1 MSNTNTNPHDIRND
15 TLRRAYNQY
24 LRRGIQA
31 SELNDVSMDGMG
43 YLLPNRLEA
52 KLVNA
57 LNTISVLRPLC
68 TEVTTSGDSALPIV
82 NDHGKASW
90 VPEGR
95 PIPMVKDAFDRVNL
109 SSHKLAAIIRVTSEL
124 LKDSAVDIEAYLAAT
139 FADRLAVTEEEAFIA
154 GDGADKPLG
163 LIHQAKVGCM
173 KENADGVSVE
183 DVLNLIFSVP
193 EKHRRNGTL
202 LMNDNTLLSLYKQ
215 CAAQGQNLWLGKT
228 NDGKDDTL
236 FGYRIVRCAAMPD
249 AAPGSTPILFGDF
262 KQVYINNNGDRSI
275 KRLDQLFI
283 ANDHIGF
290 LMAERVG
297 IKLTVPDAVKGR
309 QVA

>member
-1 MSNTNTNPHDIRND
+1 MSNTNTNTHDTRTD

-43 YLLPNRLEA
+43 YLLPQRLEA

-57 LNTISVLRPLC
+57 MNTVSVLRPLC
-68 TEVTTSGDSALPIV
+68 TEVATSGDSALPIV
-82 NDHGKASW
+82 NSHGKAAW
-90 VPEGR
+90 VPEGH
-95 PIPMVKDAFDRVNL
+95 PIPQVRDAFDRVNL
-109 SSHKLAAIIRVTSEL
+109 NSHKLVAIIRVTSEL

-139 FADRLAVTEEEAFIA
+139 FADRMAVGEEEAFIA
-154 GDGADKPLG
+154 GDGANKPLG
-163 LIHQAKVGCM
+163 LIHQAKVGC
-173 KENADGVSVE
+173 ETQTAGAVSVE

-202 LMNDNTLLSLYKQ
+202 LMNDTTLLQLYKQ
-215 CAAQGQNLWLGKT
+215 CAAQGTNLWLGK
-228 NDGKDDTL
+228 DDTF
-236 FGYRIVRCAAMPD
+236 FGYRIVRCASMPD
-249 AAPGSTPILFGDF
+249 AAPGSTPVLFGDF

-290 LMAERVG
+290 QMMERVG
-297 IKLTVPDAVKGR
+297 IKLTVPDAIKSLK
-309 QVA
+309 VA

>member
-1 MSNTNTNPHDIRND
+1 MNTTINLTPETHADDI
-15 TLRRAYNQY
+15 RRAYNQY

-31 SELNDVSMDGMG
+31 SELNDVSMDGIG

-57 LNTISVLRPLC
+57 MNTTSVLRPLC

-82 NDHGKASW
+82 NGHGKAAW
-90 VPEGR
+90 VPEGH
-95 PIPMVKDAFDRVNL
+95 PIPQVRDAFDRVNL
-109 SSHKLAAIIRVTSEL
+109 SSHKLAATIRVTSEL

-139 FADRLAVTEEEAFIA
+139 FADRLAVSEEEAFIA

-163 LIHQAKVGCM
+163 LIRQAKAGCM
-173 KENADGVSVE
+173 TQSAGSVSIE

-215 CAAQGQNLWLGKT
+215 CAALGTNLWLGK
-228 NDGKDDTL
+228 DDTF
-236 FGYRIVRCAAMPD
+236 FGYRIVRCASMPD
-249 AAPGSTPILFGDF
+249 AESSSMPILFGDF

-290 LMAERVG
+290 QMMERVG
-297 IKLTVPDAVKGR
+297 IKLTVPDAVKSLK
-309 QVA
+309 VA